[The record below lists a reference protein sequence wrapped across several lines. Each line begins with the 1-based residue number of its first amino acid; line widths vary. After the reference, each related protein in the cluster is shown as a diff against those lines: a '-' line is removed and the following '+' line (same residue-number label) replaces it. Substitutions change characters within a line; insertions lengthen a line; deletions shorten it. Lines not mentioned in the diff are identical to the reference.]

1 MGIAV
6 PVIKMEKDQFEMSPL
21 RDDFSIDFPGDQ
33 PKYLADDGAAIKIEP
48 DIDLDL
54 CLNESLEGLMENYTF
69 ENDMDVKPDI
79 KSQERD
85 FSPTTSPNQHS
96 ANVVSVS
103 QIPAVPT
110 GQYNNLLLQVVKLDS
125 TPCCHS
131 CKCLLF
137 YDYSHFSLYSV

>member
-6 PVIKMEKDQFEMSPL
+6 PVIKMEKEQFEMSPL
-21 RDDFSIDFPGDQ
+21 RDDFTIDFPSDQ
-33 PKYLADDGAAIKIEP
+33 PKYLAEDGAAIKIEP

-85 FSPTTSPNQHS
+85 FSPTTSPNQH
-96 ANVVSVS
+96 AGNVVS
-103 QIPAVPT
+103 QIPPVPT
-110 GQYNNLLLQVVKLDS
+110 GETFTNKDLQIIYHWRSRRLM
-125 TPCCHS
+125 
-131 CKCLLF
+131 
-137 YDYSHFSLYSV
+137 